1 MKAVSTT
8 KPSWMKKA
16 GSCPK
21 TSLSMRIVVFK
32 GMNKRE

>member
-1 MKAVSTT
+1 MT

-21 TSLSMRIVVFK
+21 ASLFMRIVVFR